1 MLYDL
6 LEIHENGDDKHA
18 RILSK
23 KDRHVDLDIYSLRLL
38 LRNNLHLSIWRE
50 TPSLNIHDI
59 WY

>member
-1 MLYDL
+1 MLYYL
-6 LEIHENGDDKHA
+6 LGVHENGDDKHV

-23 KDRHVDLDIYSLRLL
+23 KGRHVDLDIYSLRLL

-50 TPSLNIHDI
+50 TTSLNIHDM